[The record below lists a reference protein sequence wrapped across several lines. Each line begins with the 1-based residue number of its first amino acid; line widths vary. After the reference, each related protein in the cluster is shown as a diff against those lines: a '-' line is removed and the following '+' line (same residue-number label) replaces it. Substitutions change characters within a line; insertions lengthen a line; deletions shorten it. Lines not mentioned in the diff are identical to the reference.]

1 MLDKICGP
9 AILYLGFSLIHI
21 VIDAFHGKYHRAI
34 IEVVIMTIC
43 TVLLQLLCMKGMT
56 IVSWIIV
63 FIPFILFTYIT
74 GIILYVFG
82 LKPKPENQQYDVV
95 KDDTDQQ
102 NGGCNG
108 TEFGCCPDDKTPKH
122 DDSGSN
128 CVEEVGG
135 CIGTQYGCCPDSTLA
150 KKDLDGS
157 NCDENNNNHHHHHHH
172 HHDDNENNNNNKNKN
187 KKPAIKNHKHS
198 VKLGEVIPPKNENF
212 TQSIV
217 KPYSRDGYTSLLH

>member
-21 VIDAFHGKYHRAI
+21 IIDAFHGKYHRAI
-34 IEVVIMTIC
+34 IEVVIMTIF
-43 TVLLQLLCMKGMT
+43 TLFLQLLCMKGMT

-82 LKPKPENQQYDVV
+82 LKPKPENQEYDVV
-95 KDDTDQQ
+95 KDDTQQ
-102 NGGCNG
+102 NGGCKG
-108 TEFGCCPDDKTPKH
+108 TQFGCCPDDKTPKH
-122 DDSGSN
+122 DASGSN

-150 KKDLDGS
+150 KIDPEGS
-157 NCDENNNNHHHHHHH
+157 NCGGNNHHHHHH
-172 HHDDNENNNNNKNKN
+172 DNEDNNNNNNK
-187 KKPAIKNHKHS
+187 PPIKNHRHN
-198 VKLGEVIPPKNENF
+198 VKLGKVIPPKNENF
-212 TQSIV
+212 TQSVV
-217 KPYSRDGYTSLLH
+217 KPYSNDGYSSLLH